1 MTAKIIDGKQIAEQV
16 ISQVEARVKTLKEQG
31 VTPGLTVILVGEDPA
46 SQTYVASKERTSERL
61 GMTSNVIK
69 KPVTITEEELLTLI
83 HQLNEDTTVDGI
95 LLQLPLPD
103 HIDENKVLQAILP
116 EKDVDGFHP
125 VNVGKLMLGQDG
137 FIPCTPFGVIQL
149 LDYSS
154 ISIEGKHAVIVG
166 RSNIVGKPMGQ
177 LLLNRHA
184 TVTYTHSRTKNL
196 EQFTKQADLLIVATG
211 QPQMITKDHI
221 KPGAT
226 VIDVGIH
233 RNSDGRLSGDV
244 DFASASE
251 VAGYITPVPG
261 GVGPMTIA
269 MLMENTCLSAE
280 RKLSTYET

>member
-16 ISQVEARVKTLKEQG
+16 IEKVEQRVKALKEQG
-31 VTPGLTVILVGEDPA
+31 ITPGLTVILVGEDPA

-61 GMTSNVIK
+61 GMKSQVIK
-69 KPVTITEEELLTLI
+69 KPVTISEQELLTLI
-83 HQLNEDTTVDGI
+83 NQLNEDKTVDGI

-103 HIDENKVLQAILP
+103 HIDENKVLRAIVP

-125 VNVGKLMLGQDG
+125 VNVGKLMLGQEG
-137 FIPCTPFGVIQL
+137 FIPCTPYGVIQL

-184 TVTYTHSRTKNL
+184 TVTYTHSRTQNL
-196 EQFTKQADLLIVATG
+196 EDYTKQADLLIVATG
-211 QPQMITKDHI
+211 QPRMITKDHI

-233 RNSDGRLSGDV
+233 RNVDGRLSGDV

-251 VAGYITPVPG
+251 VAGYMTPVPG

-280 RKLSTYET
+280 RKMAT

>member
-184 TVTYTHSRTKNL
+184 TVTYTHSRTQNL

-280 RKLSTYET
+280 RKLSTYGT

>member
-16 ISQVEARVKTLKEQG
+16 IEKVEQRVKALKEQG
-31 VTPGLTVILVGEDPA
+31 ITPGLTVILVGEDPA

-61 GMTSNVIK
+61 GMKSQVIK
-69 KPVTITEEELLTLI
+69 KPVTISEQELLTLI
-83 HQLNEDTTVDGI
+83 DQLNEDETVDGI
-95 LLQLPLPD
+95 LLQLPLPN
-103 HIDENKVLQAILP
+103 HIDENKVLRAIVP

-125 VNVGKLMLGQDG
+125 VNVGKLMLGQEG
-137 FIPCTPFGVIQL
+137 FIPCTPYGVIQL

-184 TVTYTHSRTKNL
+184 TVTYTHSRTQNL
-196 EQFTKQADLLIVATG
+196 EDYTKQADLLIVATG
-211 QPQMITKDHI
+211 QPRMITKDHI

-233 RNSDGRLSGDV
+233 RNADGRLSGDV

-280 RKLSTYET
+280 RKMAT

>member
-16 ISQVEARVKTLKEQG
+16 IEKVEQRVKALKEQG
-31 VTPGLTVILVGEDPA
+31 ITPGLTVILVGEDPA

-61 GMTSNVIK
+61 GMKSQVIK
-69 KPVTITEEELLTLI
+69 KPVTISEQELLTLI
-83 HQLNEDTTVDGI
+83 DQLNEDETVDGI
-95 LLQLPLPD
+95 LLQLPLPN
-103 HIDENKVLQAILP
+103 HMDENKVLRAIVP

-125 VNVGKLMLGQDG
+125 VNVGKLMLGQEG
-137 FIPCTPFGVIQL
+137 FIPCTPYGVIQL

-184 TVTYTHSRTKNL
+184 TVTYTHSRTQNL
-196 EQFTKQADLLIVATG
+196 EDYTKQADLLIVATG
-211 QPQMITKDHI
+211 QPRMITKDHI

-233 RNSDGRLSGDV
+233 RNADGRLSGDV

-251 VAGYITPVPG
+251 VAGYMTPVPG

-280 RKLSTYET
+280 RKMAT

>member
-16 ISQVEARVKTLKEQG
+16 IEKVEQRVKALKEQG
-31 VTPGLTVILVGEDPA
+31 ITPGLTVILVGEDPA

-61 GMTSNVIK
+61 GMKSQVIK
-69 KPVTITEEELLTLI
+69 KPVTISEQELLTLI
-83 HQLNEDTTVDGI
+83 DQLNEDETVDGI

-103 HIDENKVLQAILP
+103 HIDENKVLRAIVP

-125 VNVGKLMLGQDG
+125 VNVGKLMLGQEG
-137 FIPCTPFGVIQL
+137 FIPCTPYGVIQL

-184 TVTYTHSRTKNL
+184 TVTYTHSRTQNL
-196 EQFTKQADLLIVATG
+196 EDYTKQADLLIVATG
-211 QPQMITKDHI
+211 QPRMITKDHI

-233 RNSDGRLSGDV
+233 RNADGRLSGDV

-251 VAGYITPVPG
+251 VAGYMTPVPG

-280 RKLSTYET
+280 RKMAT

>member
-16 ISQVEARVKTLKEQG
+16 IEKVEQRVKALKEQG
-31 VTPGLTVILVGEDPA
+31 ITPGLTVILVGEDPA
-46 SQTYVASKERTSERL
+46 SKTYVASKERTSERL
-61 GMTSNVIK
+61 GMKSQVIK
-69 KPVTITEEELLTLI
+69 KPVTISEQELLTLI
-83 HQLNEDTTVDGI
+83 DQLNEDETVDGI
-95 LLQLPLPD
+95 LLQLPLPN
-103 HIDENKVLQAILP
+103 HMDENKVLRAIVP

-125 VNVGKLMLGQDG
+125 VNVGKLMLGQEG
-137 FIPCTPFGVIQL
+137 FIPCTPYGVIQL

-184 TVTYTHSRTKNL
+184 TVTYTHSRTQNL
-196 EQFTKQADLLIVATG
+196 EDYTKQADLLIVATG
-211 QPQMITKDHI
+211 QPRMITKDHI

-233 RNSDGRLSGDV
+233 RNADGRLSGDV

-251 VAGYITPVPG
+251 VAGYMTPVPG

-280 RKLSTYET
+280 RKMAT

>member
-16 ISQVEARVKTLKEQG
+16 IEKVEQRVKALKEQG
-31 VTPGLTVILVGEDPA
+31 ITPGLTVILVGEDPA
-46 SQTYVASKERTSERL
+46 SQTYVSSKERTSERL
-61 GMTSNVIK
+61 GMKSQVIK
-69 KPVTITEEELLTLI
+69 KPVTISEQELLTLI
-83 HQLNEDTTVDGI
+83 DQLNEDETVDGI
-95 LLQLPLPD
+95 LLQLPLPN
-103 HIDENKVLQAILP
+103 HIDENKVLRAIVP

-125 VNVGKLMLGQDG
+125 VNVGKLMLGQEG
-137 FIPCTPFGVIQL
+137 FIPCTPYGVIQL

-184 TVTYTHSRTKNL
+184 TVTYTHSRTQNL
-196 EQFTKQADLLIVATG
+196 EDYTKQADLLIVATG
-211 QPQMITKDHI
+211 QPRMITKDHI

-233 RNSDGRLSGDV
+233 RNADGRLSGDV

-251 VAGYITPVPG
+251 VAGYMTPVPG

-280 RKLSTYET
+280 RKMAT

>member
-16 ISQVEARVKTLKEQG
+16 IEKVEQRVKALKEQG
-31 VTPGLTVILVGEDPA
+31 ITPGLTVILVGEDPA

-61 GMTSNVIK
+61 GMKSQVIK
-69 KPVTITEEELLTLI
+69 KPVTISEQELLTLI
-83 HQLNEDTTVDGI
+83 DQLNEDETVDGI
-95 LLQLPLPD
+95 LLQLPLPN
-103 HIDENKVLQAILP
+103 HIDENKVLRAIVP

-125 VNVGKLMLGQDG
+125 VNVGKLMLGQEG
-137 FIPCTPFGVIQL
+137 FIPCTPYGVIQL

-184 TVTYTHSRTKNL
+184 TVTYTHSRTQNL
-196 EQFTKQADLLIVATG
+196 EDYTKQADLLIVATG
-211 QPQMITKDHI
+211 QPRMITKDHI

-233 RNSDGRLSGDV
+233 RNADGRLSGDV

-251 VAGYITPVPG
+251 VAGYMTPVPG

-280 RKLSTYET
+280 RKMAT

>member
-16 ISQVEARVKTLKEQG
+16 IEKVEQRVKALKEQG
-31 VTPGLTVILVGEDPA
+31 ITPGLTVILVGEDPA

-61 GMTSNVIK
+61 GMKSQVIK
-69 KPVTITEEELLTLI
+69 KPVTISEQELLTLI
-83 HQLNEDTTVDGI
+83 NQLNEDETVDGI
-95 LLQLPLPD
+95 LLQLPLPN
-103 HIDENKVLQAILP
+103 HIDENKVLRAIVP

-125 VNVGKLMLGQDG
+125 VNVGKLMLGQEG
-137 FIPCTPFGVIQL
+137 FIPCTPYGVIQL

-184 TVTYTHSRTKNL
+184 TVTYTHSRTQNL
-196 EQFTKQADLLIVATG
+196 EDYTKQADLLIVATG
-211 QPQMITKDHI
+211 QPRMITKDHI

-233 RNSDGRLSGDV
+233 RNADGRLSGDV

-251 VAGYITPVPG
+251 VAGYMTPVPG

-280 RKLSTYET
+280 RKMAT

>member
-16 ISQVEARVKTLKEQG
+16 IEKVEQRVKALKEQG
-31 VTPGLTVILVGEDPA
+31 ITPGLTVILVGEDPA

-61 GMTSNVIK
+61 GMKSQVIK
-69 KPVTITEEELLTLI
+69 KPVTISEQELLTLI
-83 HQLNEDTTVDGI
+83 GQLNEDETVDGI
-95 LLQLPLPD
+95 LLQLPLPN
-103 HIDENKVLQAILP
+103 HIDENKVLRAIVP

-125 VNVGKLMLGQDG
+125 VNVGKLMLGQEG
-137 FIPCTPFGVIQL
+137 FIPCTPYGVIQL

-184 TVTYTHSRTKNL
+184 TVTYTHSRTQNL
-196 EQFTKQADLLIVATG
+196 EDYTKQADLLIVATG
-211 QPQMITKDHI
+211 QPRMITKDHI

-251 VAGYITPVPG
+251 VAGYMTPVPG

-280 RKLSTYET
+280 RKMAT

>member
-16 ISQVEARVKTLKEQG
+16 ISKVEERVKLLKGQG
-31 VTPGLTVILVGEDPA
+31 ITPGLTVILVGDDPA
-46 SQTYVASKERTSERL
+46 SQTYVASKERTSQRL
-61 GMTSNVIK
+61 GMKSEVII
-69 KPVTITEEELLTLI
+69 KPVTISEKELLTLI
-83 HQLNEDTTVDGI
+83 HQLNEDTTVDGV
-95 LLQLPLPD
+95 LLQLPLPK
-103 HIDENKVLQAILP
+103 HIDENNVLQAILP

-125 VNVGKLMLGQDG
+125 VNVGKLMLNQEG
-137 FIPCTPFGVIQL
+137 FVPCTPYGIIQL

-184 TVTYTHSRTKNL
+184 TVTYTHSRTQNL
-196 EQFTKQADLLIVATG
+196 EKFTKQADLLIVATG
-211 QPQMITKDHI
+211 QPQMITKNHI

-251 VAGYITPVPG
+251 VAGFITPVPG

-280 RKLSTYET
+280 RKLSK

>member
-16 ISQVEARVKTLKEQG
+16 IEKVEQRVKALKEQG
-31 VTPGLTVILVGEDPA
+31 ITPGLTVILVGEDPA

-61 GMTSNVIK
+61 GMKSQVIK
-69 KPVTITEEELLTLI
+69 KPVTISEQELLTLI
-83 HQLNEDTTVDGI
+83 DQLNEDETVDGI
-95 LLQLPLPD
+95 LLQLPLPN
-103 HIDENKVLQAILP
+103 HIDENKVLRAIVP

-125 VNVGKLMLGQDG
+125 VNVGKLMLGQEG
-137 FIPCTPFGVIQL
+137 FIPCTPYGVIQL

-184 TVTYTHSRTKNL
+184 TVTYTHSRTQNL
-196 EQFTKQADLLIVATG
+196 EDYTKQADLLIVATG
-211 QPQMITKDHI
+211 QPRMISKDHI

-233 RNSDGRLSGDV
+233 RNADGRLSGDV

-280 RKLSTYET
+280 RKMAT

>member
-16 ISQVEARVKTLKEQG
+16 IEKVEQRVKALKEQG
-31 VTPGLTVILVGEDPA
+31 ITPGLTVILVGEDPA

-61 GMTSNVIK
+61 GMKSQVIK
-69 KPVTITEEELLTLI
+69 KPVTISEQELLTLI
-83 HQLNEDTTVDGI
+83 DQLNKDETVDGI
-95 LLQLPLPD
+95 LLQLPLPN
-103 HIDENKVLQAILP
+103 HMDENKVLRAIVP

-125 VNVGKLMLGQDG
+125 VNVGKLMLGQEG
-137 FIPCTPFGVIQL
+137 FIPCTPYGVIQL

-184 TVTYTHSRTKNL
+184 TVTYTHSRTQNL
-196 EQFTKQADLLIVATG
+196 EDYTKQADLLIVATG
-211 QPQMITKDHI
+211 QPRMITKDHI

-233 RNSDGRLSGDV
+233 RNADGRLSGDV

-251 VAGYITPVPG
+251 VAGYMTPVPG

-280 RKLSTYET
+280 RKMAT

>member
-1 MTAKIIDGKQIAEQV
+1 MSATIIDGKQIAEQV
-16 ISQVEARVKTLKEQG
+16 IEKVEERVKRLKEQG
-31 VTPGLTVILVGEDPA
+31 IIPGLTVILVGEDPA
-46 SQTYVASKERTSERL
+46 SQTYVASKERTSKRL
-61 GMTSNVIK
+61 GMKSEVIQ
-69 KPVTITEEELLTLI
+69 KPSSISEEELLKVI
-83 HQLNEDTTVDGI
+83 QQLNEDSSVDGI
-95 LLQLPLPD
+95 LLQLPLPK

-125 VNVGKLMLGQDG
+125 VNVGKLMLGQEG
-137 FIPCTPFGVIQL
+137 FIPCTPYGVIQL

-184 TVTYTHSRTKNL
+184 TVTYTHSRTKHL

-211 QPQMITKDHI
+211 QPHMINQSHI

-244 DFASASE
+244 DFESASQ
-251 VAGYITPVPG
+251 VAGHITPVPG

-280 RKLSTYET
+280 RKLSK